1 MVIWL
6 FSAHNQPYAFCVVTC
21 THSQCLPHI
30 FITNVVCTDRRS
42 AIYTQWYLFT
52 KYLLSTVTVC
62 FKFQWFPCVVCFL
75 CCVRH
80 YQVPLGNRTAHTYVF
95 IHNSCDAAFSYS
107 TTEPMMVCALCIIIC
122 VLCVIFVFALYL
134 DAQRL
139 ILNHISPTLPTHTH
153 TRTHATLLFL
163 SFVCLS
169 FSSHFVDRTL
179 SALRCNVDVFFLKK
193 TLRSVTDYHTNTN
206 VFILT
211 CVHARRLWIF
221 YF

>member
-30 FITNVVCTDRRS
+30 FITNVVCTTAALLYIHSD
-42 AIYTQWYLFT
+42 IYLQNIYWVRWLCASSFNDSRV
-52 KYLLSTVTVC
+52 LCVLCAVWGII
-62 FKFQWFPCVVCFL
+62 KFHLEIEP
-75 CCVRH
+75 
-80 YQVPLGNRTAHTYVF
+80 HTHMF

-107 TTEPMMVCALCIIIC
+107 MTEPMMVCALCIIIC

-153 TRTHATLLFL
+153 TRAHTCDFTFSL
-163 SFVCLS
+163 FVCLS

-179 SALRCNVDVFFLKK
+179 SALRCNVDVFFKK
-193 TLRSVTDYHTNTN
+193 RPYD
-206 VFILT
+206 
-211 CVHARRLWIF
+211 LWPTITPTQMCSF
-221 YF
+221 

>member
-30 FITNVVCTDRRS
+30 FITNVVCTTAALLYIHSD
-42 AIYTQWYLFT
+42 IYLQNIYWVRWL
-52 KYLLSTVTVC
+52 C
-62 FKFQWFPCVVCFL
+62 AKFQWFPCVV

-80 YQVPLGNRTAHTYVF
+80 YQVPLGNRTAHTHMLIQIVAMLLSATAWLSQDGVCTVH
-95 IHNSCDAAFSYS
+95 HNMCFVY
-107 TTEPMMVCALCIIIC
+107 
-122 VLCVIFVFALYL
+122 VIFVFALYL

-153 TRTHATLLFL
+153 AHTHVTLPFLSLFVSLSHRTLLIALFL
-163 SFVCLS
+163 
-169 FSSHFVDRTL
+169 HFVAMLTI
-179 SALRCNVDVFFLKK
+179 FKKK

-206 VFILT
+206 VLILT
-211 CVHARRLWIF
+211 CVHARRLWKF